1 MPEICS
7 DNEKPT
13 QKAQF
18 NHFAM
23 AIRKMGGRHWK
34 SEIPCCRGGLFHKV
48 GRSRSP
54 SHHHNRE
61 RDKVLVELGHM
72 PIRYTTCLH
81 HLSENCIN
89 NVDIVPL
96 AVGTT
101 NVDDDPVVLYLGY
114 YD

>member
-1 MPEICS
+1 
-7 DNEKPT
+7 
-13 QKAQF
+13 
-18 NHFAM
+18 
-23 AIRKMGGRHWK
+23 
-34 SEIPCCRGGLFHKV
+34 
-48 GRSRSP
+48 
-54 SHHHNRE
+54 
-61 RDKVLVELGHM
+61 M

-101 NVDDDPVVLYLGY
+101 DVDDDPVVLYLGY